1 MEKQTIHNNRRNI
14 SYIRPAL
21 VNNYKSLL
29 RVGWILLAV
38 LQFISNTHGLVCI
51 ECVHCQT
58 APVHDMSSSTLHT
71 WTRSIHKSHPIL
83 FLYPN
88 CTKARRLSAE
98 RRVQRWEEK
107 RKKNLHW
114 SSLVFRRTQEASPFV
129 LLSNSKIII
138 TILITEARLL
148 KIGLGERW
156 CNRCWRRG
164 FRKEEEVGSP
174 CIQTMQ
180 PLLQFSV
187 HE

>member
-1 MEKQTIHNNRRNI
+1 MEKETIHNNRRNI

-21 VNNYKSLL
+21 MNNYKSLL

-107 RKKNLHW
+107 RKKK
-114 SSLVFRRTQEASPFV
+114 SV
-129 LLSNSKIII
+129 LELFGFQKNTRSFSFCSAEQLQNNNYDFNNRGQAA
-138 TILITEARLL
+138 ENRL
-148 KIGLGERW
+148 
-156 CNRCWRRG
+156 RG
-164 FRKEEEVGSP
+164 MV
-174 CIQTMQ
+174 M
-180 PLLQFSV
+180 
-187 HE
+187 